1 MIISDYK
8 TFSWFVKD
16 FTSSYHLK
24 NFYGLIN
31 DQISV
36 TNKLEYRHLNINEH
50 FLYFNR
56 LSKDLAPD
64 GYYKD
69 ISPEQL
75 MLKFQNQSFRRRMW
89 ARGSIEQIE
98 PLYKN
103 KEYTCLEHIKNIRSY
118 RGDAFVSLQRDIV
131 DTERQTKLLS
141 EIKTLVY
148 TNSEPKPN
156 NTIKQKISNLEK
168 DRIIGS
174 FTFNE
179 MDIVSYSQL
188 TLNPHRIHWD
198 HSYVR
203 NHESY
208 KDILVQG
215 PFSTQILT
223 LFAEKYMNKSITKLN
238 YRNVNYIYPGTT
250 VDICLKF
257 NDIDDTYQFYMRDAK
272 DPEKVYVFLQ
282 VESQSP

>member
-1 MIISDYK
+1 MN
-8 TFSWFVKD
+8 
-16 FTSSYHLK
+16 
-24 NFYGLIN
+24 NFYNLIN

-36 TNKLEYRHLNINEH
+36 TNKLDFQYLNINEN

-56 LSKDLAPD
+56 TSKDLASD

-75 MLKFQNQSFRRRMW
+75 MPKFQNKSFRRRMW

-98 PLYKN
+98 PLRKN
-103 KEYTCLEHIKNIRSY
+103 KEYTCLEHVKNIRSY
-118 RGDAFVSLQRDIV
+118 RGDAFVTLQRDIV
-131 DTERQTKLLS
+131 DIEKQTKLLS
-141 EIKTLVY
+141 EIRTLVY
-148 TNSEPKPN
+148 TNSEPKQN
-156 NTIKQKISNLEK
+156 NTIKQRISNLEK
-168 DRIIGS
+168 DTIIGK

-179 MDIVSYSQL
+179 MDIVRYSQL

-198 HSYVR
+198 HAYVR
-203 NHESY
+203 NQECY

-223 LFAEKYMNKSITKLN
+223 LFAERYMNKSITKLN

-250 VDICLKF
+250 VDICLQF
-257 NDIDDTYQFYMRDAK
+257 NEIDVTFQFYMRD
-272 DPEKVYVFLQ
+272 
-282 VESQSP
+282 S

>member
-8 TFSWFVKD
+8 NLSWFIKD

-24 NFYGLIN
+24 NFYNLIN

-36 TNKLEYRHLNINEH
+36 TNKVADQYLNINEH
-50 FLYFNR
+50 FLFYNR
-56 LSKDLAPD
+56 LSKELAPD

-75 MLKFQNQSFRRRMW
+75 MRKFQSQTFRRRMW
-89 ARGSIEQIE
+89 ARGSIEQME
-98 PLYKN
+98 PLQIN
-103 KEYTCLEHIKNIRSY
+103 KEYTCLEHVKNIRSY
-118 RGDAFVSLQRDIV
+118 RSDVFVSLKRDIV

-141 EIKTLVY
+141 EIRTLIY
-148 TNSEPKPN
+148 TNSKPKPN
-156 NTIKQKISNLEK
+156 NTIKQKIGNFEK
-168 DRIIGS
+168 DVIIGK

-179 MDIVSYSQL
+179 MDVVRYSQL

-203 NHESY
+203 NHEHY

-223 LFAEKYMNKSITKLN
+223 LFAEKYMNQSITKLN

-250 VDICLKF
+250 VDICLNI
-257 NDIDDTYQFYMRDAK
+257 NDIDDTYQFYMRDVSH
-272 DPEKVYVFLQ
+272 PEKVYVFLQ
-282 VESQSP
+282 VESQSS